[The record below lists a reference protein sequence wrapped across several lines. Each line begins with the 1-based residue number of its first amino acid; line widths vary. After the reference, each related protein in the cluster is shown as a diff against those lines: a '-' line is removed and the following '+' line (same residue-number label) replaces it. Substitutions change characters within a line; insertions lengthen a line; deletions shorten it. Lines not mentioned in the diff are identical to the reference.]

1 MGSTGILGTSTNLG
15 RTIFVVLVAASLA
28 GCGTGEKGPQGEQ
41 GPQGEMGKQG
51 DVGPTGPTGPTGAQG
66 DIGPMGPMGPQ
77 GDPGIQGPVGPQ
89 GDPGAAGPQGNPG
102 PMGVQGP
109 KGDPGPDGSVLYK
122 RVNVSATIQP
132 TGTTNLGS
140 ISFTVPAT
148 ATAGKL
154 AVITGRG
161 HCTITGDANGGGS
174 EYRVGVE
181 NAGLFDLG
189 IIYTQTLAPGKYDVV
204 NWTTQTTLATTPG
217 TMQTV
222 NFVATR
228 VSGTPTTGESCG
240 GTLEVMIVDNT
251 KL

>member
-1 MGSTGILGTSTNLG
+1 MEALGIFKASTNASQ
-15 RTIFVVLVAASLA
+15 FAFAALVIASLA
-28 GCGTGEKGPQGEQ
+28 GCGGEEAQPGPQGPAGEKGA
-41 GPQGEMGKQG
+41 QG
-51 DVGPTGPTGPTGAQG
+51 DVGPTGPTGPTGPKG
-66 DIGPMGPMGPQ
+66 DMGLQ
-77 GDPGIQGPVGPQ
+77 GDPGPAGPMGAQ
-89 GDPGAAGPQGNPG
+89 GDPGAAGPQGDPGPAGPAG
-102 PMGVQGP
+102 PMGAQGAQ
-109 KGDPGPDGSVLYK
+109 GIPGPDGSVLYR
-122 RVNVSATIQP
+122 RVNVGTTIQP

-161 HCTITGDANGGGS
+161 HCTISAEANGGTS

-181 NAGLFDLG
+181 NAPLFDLG
-189 IIYTQTLAPGKYDVV
+189 IIFTQSLPAGKTDKQM
-204 NWTTQTTLATTPG
+204 WTSSTTLATTPG

-228 VSGTPTTGESCG
+228 VSGTPSTGESCG